1 MKKRNY
7 DILSNLKEIYN
18 DDTPIKLDNIINSQN
33 YIQKMTQI
41 FKMYNNINNNEL
53 DISVQSGDKKITFKK
68 SSVNMENRSEKE
80 KELKEEIS
88 KKNS

>member
-1 MKKRNY
+1 
-7 DILSNLKEIYN
+7 
-18 DDTPIKLDNIINSQN
+18 
-33 YIQKMTQI
+33 
-41 FKMYNNINNNEL
+41 MYNNINNNEL